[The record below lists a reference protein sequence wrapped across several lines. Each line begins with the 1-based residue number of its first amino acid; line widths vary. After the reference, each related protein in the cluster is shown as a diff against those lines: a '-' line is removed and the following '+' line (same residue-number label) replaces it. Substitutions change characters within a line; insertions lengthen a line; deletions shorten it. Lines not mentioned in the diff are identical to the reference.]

1 MAKTDTAQQPQYY
14 LSRINTQVRNYN
26 VYIMSSAEK
35 LLYTL
40 ATLICGGAVG
50 LIFYGG
56 LFKKDGVATLATTIS
71 NIVVFTAIGLLA
83 VKMFL
88 PVITES
94 LRQKQIK
101 KLRSQFC
108 DFAAAFTNSLGSGMN
123 VQEAINASYR
133 DLVSQYSPDEL
144 IVMEVAEMINGMHN
158 NIAVEDM
165 IADFGAR
172 SGIADIENFA
182 IVFSTCFRTGGN
194 IKSVVRRT
202 TEVISE
208 KLIIASEIE
217 TTITSNKMQMT
228 IMNVL
233 PILIVFMMR
242 TMSAEFAAS
251 FSSIIG
257 VVVLTISVAMFVAA
271 YKWGQKIMDIKG

>member
-1 MAKTDTAQQPQYY
+1 MAKTDTVQQPQYY
-14 LSRINTQVRNYN
+14 LSRINNQVRNYN
-26 VYIMSSAEK
+26 VYIMKPGER

-40 ATLICGGAVG
+40 AVLVCGGVVG

-56 LFKKDGVATLATTIS
+56 LFKKDGVNTLATTIS
-71 NIVVFTAIGLLA
+71 NLVVFLGIGLLA

-88 PVITES
+88 PILTES
-94 LRQKQIK
+94 LRCKQIK

-108 DFAAAFTNSLGSGMN
+108 DFASALTNALGGGMN
-123 VQEAINASYR
+123 VQDAINASYR
-133 DLVSQYSPDEL
+133 DLLSQYSPDEL
-144 IVMEVAEMINGMHN
+144 IVTEVAEIINGMQN
-158 NIAVEDM
+158 NIAIEDM

-172 SGIADIENFA
+172 SGIPDIENFA
-182 IVFSTCFRTGGN
+182 VVFATCFRTGGN
-194 IKSVVRRT
+194 IKSIVRRT

-217 TTITSNKMQMT
+217 TTITSNKMQMS

-242 TMSAEFAAS
+242 TLSTEFADS
-251 FSSIIG
+251 FASIIG
-257 VVVLTISVAMFVAA
+257 VVVLTISIALFIAA